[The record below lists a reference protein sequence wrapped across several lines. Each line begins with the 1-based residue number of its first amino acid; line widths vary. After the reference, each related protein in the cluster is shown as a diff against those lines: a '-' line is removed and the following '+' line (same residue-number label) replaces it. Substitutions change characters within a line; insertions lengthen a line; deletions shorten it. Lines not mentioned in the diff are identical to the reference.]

1 MKPSVIPLIVAAL
14 SVPALAQLNDAP
26 PVDMKQVLQGLRQF
40 KEQNETGL
48 KTRRNASYKQITTAA
63 SSNATAAEFWKN
75 AVLAVQF
82 AGVDHQTAAVRE
94 WLQGEGEGL
103 KAKEAANAARLHLV
117 WLGLTL
123 QHAAGAETKQLLP
136 SIIDFTKQLEVDD
149 AAIGRVAEQID
160 KVKAAGVAKR
170 PAAGKALAEDTH
182 AKKMHDT
189 ILKTPVSS
197 SPVAQSLQIADLL
210 GDAGKRKKKGDDN
223 QAASWEPVPGNL
235 NGIYSAIILP
245 EFRDTRDPRLM
256 DYWDMMLRKSQESIY
271 AGMPAFDERQITQ
284 VNRPAMQW
292 ARTQDMLIIG
302 LKNRAITEMF
312 NLIKA
317 YPQHP
322 EAPQWIA
329 QFEQILSPTAPAPAA
344 TIQTSGTVAPPTEI
358 PAATASG
365 NPPTAI
371 VIPPTPAGAR

>member
-1 MKPSVIPLIVAAL
+1 MKPSVLPLIVAAL
-14 SVPALAQLNDAP
+14 SVPAFAQLNDAP
-26 PVDMKQVLQGLRQF
+26 PVDMKQVLQGLKQF

-48 KTRRNASYKQITTAA
+48 KTRRNTAYKQIVTAA
-63 SSNATAAEFWKN
+63 ASNESAAAFWTN

-82 AGVDHQTAAVRE
+82 AGVDHQTTAVRD
-94 WLQGEGEGL
+94 WLKGEGEGL
-103 KAKEAANAARLHLV
+103 KAKEGANAARLHLV
-117 WLGLTL
+117 WLGLTI
-123 QHAAGAETKQLLP
+123 QHSAGAETKQLLP

-170 PAAGKALAEDTH
+170 PAASKALAEDTH
-182 AKKMHDT
+182 AKKMHDS
-189 ILKTPVSS
+189 ILKTPVSNS
-197 SPVAQSLQIADLL
+197 VVVRSLQIAEIL
-210 GDAGKRKKKGDDN
+210 GDSGRRKKKGDDT
-223 QAASWEPVPGNL
+223 QDSGWEPVPGNV
-235 NGIYSAIILP
+235 NGIYNAIILP
-245 EFRDTRDPRLM
+245 EVRDTKDPRLM

-284 VNRPAMQW
+284 VNRPAMLW
-292 ARTQDMLIIG
+292 ARAQDMLLIG

-322 EAPQWIA
+322 AAPQWIS
-329 QFEQILSPTAPAPAA
+329 QFEQILTPAAPAA
-344 TIQTSGTVAPPTEI
+344 TIFNSGGVAPPTEI
-358 PAATASG
+358 PAATAPG

-371 VIPPTPAGAR
+371 LIPPTPAGAR